1 MDTRKLTSFALALT
15 LTASLASCSET
26 KKSGS
31 DSDAA
36 IQNTTDAELAPV
48 SDFTTAFR
56 AEDYDIPVEYSDIY
70 VMDVLNDTDEFIVNV
85 ATETKVNDEYL
96 YDSKLYRTDRTLT
109 KFTELNIP
117 EPEEALSADE
127 HFSSYYF
134 NPDGSL
140 FAIVELADHGGV
152 TEPEEYDEN
161 FDYDSYFNNAVRT
174 YMLARY
180 DKDYN
185 LISAVNFEY
194 PESFY
199 NEWSD
204 RVNCIYAANGDHLL
218 CCHEDGS
225 VWRLDPDGS
234 FKQLLETPEDNTSG
248 INYVERYISF
258 LRDRDGKL
266 VAKVPEVYKVKA
278 PNEDYEYDAVK
289 YNYCDFTDGK
299 LSEPFYK
306 GVETVGSIQSYST
319 TAGYGDYR
327 ILLPE
332 EDALIGITDSGE
344 RVEIINWMDSDVESM
359 NVIPLGNDVFLG
371 LSRVNNYNSDM
382 KLKKLTR
389 RDPSEFA
396 NIKVVTIG
404 SAEKYAIPKSAINDF
419 NAAHSDYRIKIK
431 EIKSETDAV
440 KPLGMALMKG
450 DAPDVI
456 YDISPSEFFNLRGK
470 DAFDDLSTYMAEDS
484 SCSKDSFMP
493 NIIKAM
499 SSTDG
504 KLYGM
509 PASFG
514 VETLVTKTEVNSKEN
529 WTFDDMTALFDNP
542 PIPAER
548 RYDFDTKEEML
559 QYMLREMSGLIDYEK
574 AECHFDSPDFVKM
587 LEFCN
592 RFVSEVDQP
601 SKMENPDAHQMWYT
615 DKHYRLRDNTGLTEP
630 LSLYAINSYSFT
642 KNLQAGGAD
651 LTLAGFPS
659 SDGKGGRLMPNTIIC
674 INAKAKEKDG
684 AWEVVKYLLGADSL
698 TMADGGMA
706 VNGFPTLID
715 RYEEYIKKDQSQKNT
730 YNGIEAKALT
740 PDEEKTIREFILNCD
755 TLATSYDDDMYS
767 ICLEEA
773 EAYFNG
779 EISAE
784 TAAEHIQNRVSILV
798 SERS

>member
-1 MDTRKLTSFALALT
+1 
-15 LTASLASCSET
+15 
-26 KKSGS
+26 
-31 DSDAA
+31 
-36 IQNTTDAELAPV
+36 
-48 SDFTTAFR
+48 
-56 AEDYDIPVEYSDIY
+56 
-70 VMDVLNDTDEFIVNV
+70 
-85 ATETKVNDEYL
+85 
-96 YDSKLYRTDRTLT
+96 
-109 KFTELNIP
+109 
-117 EPEEALSADE
+117 
-127 HFSSYYF
+127 
-134 NPDGSL
+134 
-140 FAIVELADHGGV
+140 
-152 TEPEEYDEN
+152 
-161 FDYDSYFNNAVRT
+161 
-174 YMLARY
+174 
-180 DKDYN
+180 
-185 LISAVNFEY
+185 
-194 PESFY
+194 
-199 NEWSD
+199 
-204 RVNCIYAANGDHLL
+204 
-218 CCHEDGS
+218 
-225 VWRLDPDGS
+225 
-234 FKQLLETPEDNTSG
+234 
-248 INYVERYISF
+248 
-258 LRDRDGKL
+258 
-266 VAKVPEVYKVKA
+266 
-278 PNEDYEYDAVK
+278 
-289 YNYCDFTDGK
+289 
-299 LSEPFYK
+299 
-306 GVETVGSIQSYST
+306 
-319 TAGYGDYR
+319 
-327 ILLPE
+327 
-332 EDALIGITDSGE
+332 
-344 RVEIINWMDSDVESM
+344 M

-371 LSRVNNYNSDM
+371 LSGVSNYNSDM
-382 KLKKLTR
+382 KVKKLTR
-389 RDPSEFA
+389 RDPSEFT

-404 SAEKYAIPKSAINDF
+404 SAEKYVIPKSAINDF
-419 NAAHSDYRIKIK
+419 NSAHSDYRIKIK

-514 VETLVTKTEVNSKEN
+514 VDTLVTKTEVNSKEN

-601 SKMENPDAHQMWYT
+601 SKMENPDAFQMWYT

-706 VNGFPTLID
+706 ANGFPTLID

-740 PDEEKTIREFILNCD
+740 PEEEKTIREFILNCD